1 MSEHDI
7 YDSGVTSKMF
17 QRSLQKSKRKYDTY
31 DILST
36 LYDYIDYEYDDVDDI
51 SLELSRTELIII
63 SNKKKNNKMKEIKE
77 SLLSKMYDLVDENDV
92 ELLFDINATKNNIS
106 ILCKRK
112 IEH

>member
-77 SLLSKMYDLVDENDV
+77 SLLNKLYDLVDDSDV